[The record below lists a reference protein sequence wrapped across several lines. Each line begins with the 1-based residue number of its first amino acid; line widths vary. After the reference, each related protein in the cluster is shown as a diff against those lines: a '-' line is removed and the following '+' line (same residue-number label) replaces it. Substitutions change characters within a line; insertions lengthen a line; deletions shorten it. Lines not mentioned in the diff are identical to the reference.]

1 MSLELSALFSLPAET
16 ARGLLACNRD
26 TEPFGL
32 RLTEAQALALAE
44 THDRA
49 LQSSGR
55 LEFGGSAQEKLIRV
69 FCSSPYLAPDH
80 YAEALGELTELFYS
94 YKTETVDRVSDDDL
108 LHIML
113 EAFNGPCQGSLE
125 RLQQHMEEL
134 VRVLRNGRP
143 QDPEDEEDE
152 AYD

>member
-1 MSLELSALFSLPAET
+1 MSLELAALFPRPAET
-16 ARGLLACNRD
+16 ARGLLACNRH

-55 LEFGGSAQEKLIRV
+55 LEFGGSALEKLLQV
-69 FCSSPYLAPDH
+69 FCASPYLAPDH
-80 YAEALGELTELFYS
+80 YAETLGELTELFYS
-94 YKTETVDRVSDDDL
+94 YKTETVDRVGDEDL
-108 LHIML
+108 LSIMY

-125 RLQQHMEEL
+125 RLQQHLEEL
-134 VRVLRNGRP
+134 VRTLRSGRTP
-143 QDPEDEEDE
+143 DVDEEEDP
-152 AYD
+152 YD